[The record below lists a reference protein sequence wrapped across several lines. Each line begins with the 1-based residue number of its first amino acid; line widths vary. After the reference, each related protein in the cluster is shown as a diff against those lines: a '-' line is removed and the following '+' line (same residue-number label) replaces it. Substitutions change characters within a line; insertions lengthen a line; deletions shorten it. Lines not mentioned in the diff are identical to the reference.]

1 MTGGPG
7 IEPGGLR
14 PTGGPEME
22 PGGLRPTGGMAALA
36 ATPVEQLPA
45 RAFARVDVADAMW
58 KVVDEMTAKGRG
70 AVLVEED
77 GALVGIF
84 TERDLVSRL
93 DHDDLLWSHVLVR
106 DVMTPHPTV
115 IRPGDSLAEALR
127 RLTGGR
133 RRHLPIVD
141 AAGKVL
147 GLLSIRDI
155 LAYVA
160 AKFPEDLVN
169 LPPNPDHET

>member
-1 MTGGPG
+1 MITPEGSGAMRLLAVTAVADLP
-7 IEPGGLR
+7 PR
-14 PTGGPEME
+14 P
-22 PGGLRPTGGMAALA
+22 
-36 ATPVEQLPA
+36 
-45 RAFARVDVADAMW
+45 FARVYASDAMW
-58 KVVDEMTAKGRG
+58 KVVDEMKAKGRG

-84 TERDLVSRL
+84 TERDLMSRV
-93 DHDDLLWSHVLVR
+93 DHDDVLWSHVVVR

-115 IRPGDSLAEALR
+115 IRPSEPVAEALR
-127 RLTGGR
+127 RLVQGR

-141 AAGKVL
+141 EHGHVK
-147 GLLSIRDI
+147 GLLSVRDI

-160 AKFPEDLVN
+160 SKFPEEMMN

>member
-1 MTGGPG
+1 MMP
-7 IEPGGLR
+7 I
-14 PTGGPEME
+14 GPEMS
-22 PGGLRPTGGMAALA
+22 GGMRTLVLTQVQDLPPRPH
-36 ATPVEQLPA
+36 AT
-45 RAFARVDVADAMW
+45 VDIGDPMW
-58 KVVDEMTAKGRG
+58 KVVEAMEAKHRG
-70 AVLVEED
+70 AVLVEEN

-93 DHDDLLWSHVLVR
+93 DHDDALWSHVLVK

-115 IRPGDSLAEALR
+115 VRPYESVAEAM
-127 RLTGGR
+127 RLLMQGK

-141 AAGKVL
+141 DKGKVL

-160 AKFPEDLVN
+160 SKFPEEMMN
-169 LPPNPDHET
+169 LPPTPDHES

>member
-1 MTGGPG
+1 MITP
-7 IEPGGLR
+7 ISS
-14 PTGGPEME
+14 EMS
-22 PGGLRPTGGMAALA
+22 GGMRTLVVTHVQDLPPRAY
-36 ATPVEQLPA
+36 AT
-45 RAFARVDVADAMW
+45 VDVADPMW
-58 KVVDEMTAKGRG
+58 KVVEAMKAKNRG
-70 AVLVEED
+70 AVLVEEN

-93 DHDDLLWSHVLVR
+93 DHDDALWSHVLVK

-115 IRPGDSLAEALR
+115 VRPYESVAEAM
-127 RLTGGR
+127 RLLMQGK

-141 AAGKVL
+141 DKGKVL

-160 AKFPEDLVN
+160 SKFPEEMMN
-169 LPPNPDHET
+169 LPPTPDHES